1 MQEPLPV
8 DAALPALANA
18 HYEALAA
25 ALARVGL
32 QGARA
37 VSVLRYNPGKRCTLA
52 VASDTDRCIVKLFAD
67 AATVLAVSTV
77 HKVLAGAGLA
87 SGRGPTVP
95 RLVGLD
101 TDAALI
107 VTEMYA
113 AAPAT
118 ELVER
123 GDADRAGRLA
133 AQWLQAAIKPGVALG
148 DPYDPPHVLDDVQR
162 YVRTIGSAAGELGAR
177 AGAMRD
183 QLAANMPPPGCTDLR
198 HGGFYLSHVF
208 DLVDGPG
215 VIDWDT
221 FRQGPVEVD
230 AGMLCAA
237 ARWEM
242 YQPEYERATQRAIA
256 VFLEEVDDL
265 VDPARLRWYRTA
277 ALLKFASHRARRG
290 AGDLAASLIS
300 DAEKVISGTSIAQH
314 RTRRC

>member
-18 HYEALAA
+18 HYEALAT

-37 VSVLRYNPGKRCTLA
+37 ISVLRYNPGKRCTLA
-52 VASDTDRCIVKLFAD
+52 VVSDTDRYIVKLFAD

-113 AAPAT
+113 AVPAT

-123 GDADRAGRLA
+123 
-133 AQWLQAAIKPGVALG
+133 
-148 DPYDPPHVLDDVQR
+148 
-162 YVRTIGSAAGELGAR
+162 
-177 AGAMRD
+177 
-183 QLAANMPPPGCTDLR
+183 
-198 HGGFYLSHVF
+198 
-208 DLVDGPG
+208 
-215 VIDWDT
+215 
-221 FRQGPVEVD
+221 VD

-256 VFLEEVDDL
+256 VFLDEVDDL

-290 AGDLAASLIS
+290 AGDLAVSLIS
-300 DAEKVISGTSIAQH
+300 DAEKVFYGTLNSPASH
-314 RTRRC
+314 

>member
-1 MQEPLPV
+1 MIMAGGACTMQEPLPV

-77 HKVLAGAGLA
+77 HNVLAGAGLA

-95 RLVGLD
+95 RLIGLD

-113 AAPAT
+113 AAPAS
-118 ELVER
+118 ELVKR

-133 AQWLQAAIKPGVALG
+133 AQWLRAAIKPGAALG
-148 DPYDPPHVLDDVQR
+148 DPYDPPHVLEDVQR
-162 YVRTIGSAAGELGAR
+162 YVRTIASGRRTRCAGRRHAR
-177 AGAMRD
+177 
-183 QLAANMPPPGCTDLR
+183 
-198 HGGFYLSHVF
+198 
-208 DLVDGPG
+208 
-215 VIDWDT
+215 
-221 FRQGPVEVD
+221 
-230 AGMLCAA
+230 
-237 ARWEM
+237 
-242 YQPEYERATQRAIA
+242 
-256 VFLEEVDDL
+256 
-265 VDPARLRWYRTA
+265 PARSEHAATGLYR
-277 ALLKFASHRARRG
+277 
-290 AGDLAASLIS
+290 LA
-300 DAEKVISGTSIAQH
+300 
-314 RTRRC
+314 TRRLLSQPCVRSR

>member
-1 MQEPLPV
+1 CTMQEPLPV

-37 VSVLRYNPGKRCTLA
+37 VSVLRHNPGKRCTLA
-52 VASDTDRCIVKLFAD
+52 VASDTDRYIVKLFAD

-77 HKVLAGAGLA
+77 HNVF
-87 SGRGPTVP
+87 
-95 RLVGLD
+95 
-101 TDAALI
+101 
-107 VTEMYA
+107 
-113 AAPAT
+113 
-118 ELVER
+118 
-123 GDADRAGRLA
+123 
-133 AQWLQAAIKPGVALG
+133 
-148 DPYDPPHVLDDVQR
+148 DDVQR

-242 YQPEYERATQRAIA
+242 YQPEYERATRRAIA
-256 VFLEEVDDL
+256 VFLDEVDDL

-290 AGDLAASLIS
+290 AGDLAA
-300 DAEKVISGTSIAQH
+300 
-314 RTRRC
+314 

>member
-77 HKVLAGAGLA
+77 HNVLAGAGLA

-95 RLVGLD
+95 RLIGLD

-133 AQWLQAAIKPGVALG
+133 AQWLRAAIKPGVALG

-162 YVRTIGSAAGELGAR
+162 YVRTIGSAAG
-177 AGAMRD
+177 
-183 QLAANMPPPGCTDLR
+183 
-198 HGGFYLSHVF
+198 
-208 DLVDGPG
+208 
-215 VIDWDT
+215 
-221 FRQGPVEVD
+221 
-230 AGMLCAA
+230 
-237 ARWEM
+237 
-242 YQPEYERATQRAIA
+242 
-256 VFLEEVDDL
+256 DL

-300 DAEKVISGTSIAQH
+300 DAEKVFCGTLNSPASH
-314 RTRRC
+314 